1 MDDKIIE
8 YIIIFPLVSWRKG
21 VCLRQKEGYK
31 FIENIFKQSM
41 VHISAWTHCK
51 YMHVICTPRKDPPN
65 AYCIDNARMNI
76 SIHIHA
82 ISQCD
87 KYGARAHFPSRRFSF
102 FLYIILE
109 SGSVHCISRSR
120 NIAFDG
126 LDFITGKISSK
137 PWQLFICL
145 TIWFNGAITRQ
156 LVKGDRK

>member
-21 VCLRQKEGYK
+21 VCLRLYGKRRAINSSK
-31 FIENIFKQSM
+31 IFSNKAWCTSLPE
-41 VHISAWTHCK
+41 HIANACMSYLYSTQG
-51 YMHVICTPRKDPPN
+51 PN
-65 AYCIDNARMNI
+65 AYCIDNTRMNI
-76 SIHIHA
+76 SIHIHD

-109 SGSVHCISRSR
+109 SGNVHCISRSR

-126 LDFITGKISSK
+126 LDFITGKISLK
-137 PWQLFICL
+137 P
-145 TIWFNGAITRQ
+145 
-156 LVKGDRK
+156 